1 MLLNESQPRPPRI
14 SQHQQGAG
22 DLQIKHS
29 DYLCPP
35 LTAPPPVTLLS
46 IAAHTKREGTHRTVV
61 MIWGIKVFLFFVF
74 PAELE
79 GRVLHI
85 PRLVLYHVIGRYPP
99 ELLTCG
105 TVPFINIKSRQGR
118 IYWSQGLIMGPFI
131 MPQLHKSHY
140 GAMESQDPVLWY
152 EPHQIWDLSCMMK
165 TQSRLHI
172 AQKLQS
178 RCALNEKT
186 TLLPN
191 KPVKFLFLANK
202 GQEKASRFF

>member
-46 IAAHTKREGTHRTVV
+46 ITAHTKREGTHRTVV

-99 ELLTCG
+99 ELLNLWDCAIHKYKEQAGNDILITGVDYG
-105 TVPFINIKSRQGR
+105 TFYNAPASQEPLWSHGIPRSRSVIWASSNMR
-118 IYWSQGLIMGPFI
+118 SE
-131 MPQLHKSHY
+131 LHDENPKQITHSSK
-140 GAMESQDPVLWY
+140 APV
-152 EPHQIWDLSCMMK
+152 
-165 TQSRLHI
+165 
-172 AQKLQS
+172 
-178 RCALNEKT
+178 
-186 TLLPN
+186 
-191 KPVKFLFLANK
+191 
-202 GQEKASRFF
+202 

>member
-1 MLLNESQPRPPRI
+1 MRASLVRQESLNTSKGLATFRSNTATICAPLWLHHRPLPSSASLHIRRGRGHTGQ
-14 SQHQQGAG
+14 SLWYGAS
-22 DLQIKHS
+22 KF
-29 DYLCPP
+29 
-35 LTAPPPVTLLS
+35 
-46 IAAHTKREGTHRTVV
+46 
-61 MIWGIKVFLFFVF
+61 FLFFVF

-105 TVPFINIKSRQGR
+105 TVPFINIESRQGR

-178 RCALNEKT
+178 RCANEKP
-186 TLLPN
+186 TLWPI
-191 KPVKFLFLANK
+191 KPLKFLFLANK